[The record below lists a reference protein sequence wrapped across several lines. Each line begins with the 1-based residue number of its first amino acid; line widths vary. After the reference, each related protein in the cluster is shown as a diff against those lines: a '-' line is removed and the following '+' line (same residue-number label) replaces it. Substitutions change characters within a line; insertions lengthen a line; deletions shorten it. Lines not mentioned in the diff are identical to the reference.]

1 MSINNLIEY
10 SDNRIQRDEPNDNSN
25 NNHNNNNNKITDSK
39 SFKFKE
45 RMGRRTTCDGNI
57 ENNVIAYHLNF
68 WRTLH
73 IPLITVK
80 LILF

>member
-1 MSINNLIEY
+1 
-10 SDNRIQRDEPNDNSN
+10 
-25 NNHNNNNNKITDSK
+25 
-39 SFKFKE
+39 
-45 RMGRRTTCDGNI
+45 MGRRTTCDGNI
-57 ENNVIAYHLNF
+57 ENNEIAYHLNF